1 MKKAVLVAALLVAG
15 GLAVR
20 SLLADAPQP
29 GAATADT
36 EVSLKVALPPKP
48 ILRPIVRRQQPAPP
62 AAPQPSSGAPAT
74 SAPAPSSATPTNEDL
89 VDANAEEKRQLAE
102 VLTWA
107 DQATEAIRVHGRNGD
122 LTAEEAEVALLKVR
136 RDELKMRA
144 QVLGEDRAGIVRDLE
159 MEDVEKLAQTDEF
172 KQGVA
177 QARDEM
183 QRRRADAGAP
193 SK

>member
-1 MKKAVLVAALLVAG
+1 MKKAVLVAALLAAG

-29 GAATADT
+29 GAAAADT
-36 EVSLKVALPPKP
+36 EASPKVALPPKP
-48 ILRPIVRRQQPAPP
+48 ILRPIVRRQQPPP
-62 AAPQPSSGAPAT
+62 RVAPQPSSGAHAT
-74 SAPAPSSATPTNEDL
+74 SGQAPSSAAPANEDL

-107 DQATEAIRVHGRNGD
+107 DQATESIRAHGRNGD
-122 LTAEEAEVALLKVR
+122 LTAEEAEIALLKVR

-144 QVLGEDRAGIVRDLE
+144 QVLGEDRAAIVRDLE
-159 MEDVEKLAQTDEF
+159 MEDVEKMAQTDEF
-172 KQGVA
+172 RGRA
-177 QARDEM
+177 AEAREEG
-183 QRRRADAGAP
+183 QRRRSDAGAP